1 MSTNEYQNNESGSSL
16 PPQPPYIP
24 GQFQLPPARRRI
36 SGLTIFLIILC
47 GFLLMII
54 IGMGASKSAGFALGE
69 DFSGKLTEK
78 LVTPSKTESEDK
90 IALISILEAIDGS
103 GSHVVGTGMVEDIS
117 KQLRMAAND
126 DNVKAVLIQMSSPG
140 GGLTASDILRN
151 EVMRVQEAGKRVVVH
166 VGNLAASGGLYI
178 AAPSDYII
186 ASPTSLVGSIGVI
199 MSRFQVRELI
209 QKLGIKYDPIK
220 STDMKDIGSPFRDL
234 SPEERQYFNDMIQ
247 TFNDRFISIVAEGRG
262 LEIDA
267 VRKLANGKIYLAE
280 QALEYKLIDEIGYFD
295 QALEKTKELAGVEDP
310 KIIKYGKR
318 FDDMGI
324 LSSFLEG
331 RSSVG
336 FGDAGNIL
344 QSLLEADSAPM
355 VMAIW
360 NGRVE

>member
-1 MSTNEYQNNESGSSL
+1 MSANENQDGGSSL
-16 PPQPPYIP
+16 PPQQQFAQ

-47 GFLLMII
+47 GFLFMII
-54 IGMGASKSAGFALGE
+54 IGMGASKTAGLGLGDE
-69 DFSGKLTEK
+69 FSGKLTEK
-78 LVTPSKTESEDK
+78 IVTPSKTESEDK
-90 IALISILEAIDGS
+90 IAMISILDAIDGS
-103 GSHVVGTGMVEDIS
+103 GSHVVGKGMVENIS
-117 KQLRMAAND
+117 KQLRKAAKD

-151 EVMRVQEAGKRVVVH
+151 EVMRVQKAGKKVVVH

-178 AAPSDYII
+178 ASPSDYII

-199 MSRFQVRELI
+199 MTRFQVRELI

-234 SPEERQYFNDMIQ
+234 SPEERQYFSDMIQ

-267 VRKLANGKIYLAE
+267 VRKLANGKIYLAG

-310 KIIKYGKR
+310 KIIKYANR
-318 FDDMGI
+318 FDDLGV
-324 LSSFLEG
+324 LSSFLNG

-336 FGDAGNIL
+336 IADAGSIL
-344 QSLLEADSAPM
+344 QSLLESDAPK

-360 NGRVE
+360 NGRAE